1 MVGKKNL
8 MGLRFLTQ
16 RPTHNSLIG
25 AFSFLEGANEEMR
38 YCLQQESTLAKWLQD
53 RGS

>member
-1 MVGKKNL
+1 MVKNL

-16 RPTHNSLIG
+16 RPAHNSLIG
-25 AFSFLEGANEEMR
+25 AFSFLEEAKEEMR
-38 YCLQQESTLAKWLQD
+38 HCSQQEQALAKWLQD